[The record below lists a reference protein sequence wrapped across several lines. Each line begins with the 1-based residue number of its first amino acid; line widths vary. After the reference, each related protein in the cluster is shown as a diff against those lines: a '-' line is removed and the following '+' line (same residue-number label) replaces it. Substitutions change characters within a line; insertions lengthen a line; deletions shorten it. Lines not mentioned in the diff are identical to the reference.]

1 MELEGRGCKVVL
13 VCFGKL
19 SNAKEWREANNAK
32 FPFPLFLDPETK
44 LYRELGL
51 KRSASKV
58 WTMHVL
64 VDFAEKALAG
74 KLSMNHFEDDDVHVL
89 GNDFISDPSG
99 KLVLAYNAA
108 RSDDRPSM
116 EVIYAALEAAS

>member
-1 MELEGRGCKVVL
+1 MVV

-19 SNAKEWREANNAK
+19 SNAKEWREANFAK
-32 FPFPLFLDPETK
+32 FPFPMFLDPELK

-58 WTMHVL
+58 WTIHVL
-64 VDFAEKALAG
+64 VDFAEKAIAG
-74 KLSMNHFEDDDVHVL
+74 KLSMDHFDDDDVHVL
-89 GNDFISDPSG
+89 GNNFISDPSG
-99 KLVLAYNAA
+99 KLLLAYNGV

-116 EVIYAALEAAS
+116 EVIHAALEAAS